1 MSDPARTLTDADLAA
16 LREALRE
23 VVREVVA
30 ANDRPRRTAR
40 PRRVA
45 SPEAVERAAQRAR
58 RYAR

>member
-1 MSDPARTLTDADLAA
+1 VTAARTLTDADLAA

-23 VVREVVA
+23 VAREVVSGT
-30 ANDRPRRTAR
+30 DRPRRTAR

-45 SPEAVERAAQRAR
+45 GPEAVERAAQRAR